1 MSAWHPWTIG
11 GRHSASCRQRSNV
24 TEKLMGIS
32 ISDTFF
38 SYTGFE
44 PDTDCGI
51 IFFESQEFH
60 RQVTEGHSATVF

>member
-1 MSAWHPWTIG
+1 
-11 GRHSASCRQRSNV
+11 
-24 TEKLMGIS
+24 MGIS

-44 PDTDCGI
+44 TDTDYGI